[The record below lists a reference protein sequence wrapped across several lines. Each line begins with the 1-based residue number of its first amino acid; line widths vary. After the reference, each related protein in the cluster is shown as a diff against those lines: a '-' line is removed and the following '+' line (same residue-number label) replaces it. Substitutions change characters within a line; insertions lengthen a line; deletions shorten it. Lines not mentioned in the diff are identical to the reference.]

1 MSRFLSQA
9 RILRSLYTMALL
21 GLPWEGVRLSAA
33 DCARRSL
40 VLFDRMLEQAG
51 RAGDTSERLM
61 LLTSACALLRDT
73 TMVTDFGREDRW
85 LELAEAV
92 TAQGLR
98 EAVSRPSLG
107 VSLCLCLADYYYQT
121 EGAEDD
127 SGYCYLCD
135 TLDAW
140 AASFVPGRG
149 WADAGLAEAMARL
162 LVMNRYSYMFL
173 DASRDAVI
181 RDACRLCAGR
191 MKVLPTVSTT
201 LLELWYALNTEGN
214 ACPLDEAAARDAAAR
229 LARFGNRFPSDSDE
243 WLLGRS
249 YRLAWECRKQ
259 TVLSVVE

>member
-51 RAGDTSERLM
+51 RVGDTSERLM

-73 TMVTDFGREDRW
+73 TMVTDFDREDRW

-107 VSLCLCLADYYYQT
+107 VPLCLCLADYYYQT

-127 SGYCYLCD
+127 SGYRYLCD

-149 WADAGLAEAMARL
+149 WA
-162 LVMNRYSYMFL
+162 
-173 DASRDAVI
+173 
-181 RDACRLCAGR
+181 
-191 MKVLPTVSTT
+191 
-201 LLELWYALNTEGN
+201 
-214 ACPLDEAAARDAAAR
+214 AAR
-229 LARFGNRFPSDSDE
+229 
-243 WLLGRS
+243 GRP
-249 YRLAWECRKQ
+249 RRQ
-259 TVLSVVE
+259 R